1 MQKLKLVFEKLRK
14 QYSSIKALKPYPEID
29 WLPIESS
36 DSENFNANY
45 AAGRITIKAQGYLG
59 AIYALQQ
66 IHTGIRSGH
75 LADFLGHIKPRF
87 KIRPL
92 WIEDSVKALLGEPH
106 KIEAFATAV
115 LELGYNTMIVD
126 QSSDQINLTSLCAAL
141 QSYGLK
147 VVLKL
152 SHFQAQHQTICS
164 PLIPD
169 YSDKVKSYISQISSQ
184 NAHYDFL
191 FWESQWQRPEFLE
204 APGVDFYTLPEVVLE
219 EAHLLEN
226 ILEKSKT
233 LIFYVPAD
241 EEESAQQSA
250 IWMSR
255 LAIDLRQNTILA
267 YSVTAGDCLLNNQSP
282 HPFWNQ
288 LRHQIE
294 KSFSP
299 LMPILNVGQVP
310 QSEGLWPLLVDDLID
325 EYMLRCQNERF
336 LGVLCIANQL
346 PAKKGIHHCNLWTA
360 SQMMWNTQIPAFMW
374 VETWFSAHR
383 PDWNYNFYAPF
394 LCQIGLLS
402 KQLSLLR
409 SLAKQQSAGHLS
421 SHECRL
427 FVDSLLIQI
436 DALISRMDREER
448 KCPQKSE
455 NTPLG
460 EYFKFFAE
468 DARFIILQILPDL
481 NLSLPHLLKEKDMKG
496 SLEQRSKH
504 RLLHE
509 QKQGKE
515 FLF

>member
-1 MQKLKLVFEKLRK
+1 MQKIKLLFETLRK
-14 QYSSIKALKPYPEID
+14 KYSSIKALKPYPEIH
-29 WLPIESS
+29 WLSIDNSGLESFRAS
-36 DSENFNANY
+36 H
-45 AAGRITIKAQGYLG
+45 AAGRINIKAQGYLG

-92 WIEDSVKALLGEPH
+92 WIEDSIKALLGQPH
-106 KIEAFATAV
+106 KIEEFVTTV
-115 LELGYNTMIVD
+115 LELGYNTIVVD
-126 QSSDQINLTSLCAAL
+126 QYNDEINLTSLCAAL

-152 SHFQAQHQTICS
+152 SHFQAQQQAICS
-164 PLIPD
+164 PLTPA
-169 YSDKVKSYISQISSQ
+169 YSDKVKSYINQISSQ

-191 FWESQWQRPEFLE
+191 FWESQWQHPEFLE
-204 APGVDFYTLPEVVLE
+204 APGMDFYTLPELVLE
-219 EAHLLEN
+219 EARLVEN

-241 EEESAQQSA
+241 QEESAQQSA
-250 IWMSR
+250 SWMSR
-255 LAIDLRQNTILA
+255 LANDLRQNTVLA
-267 YSVTAGDCLLNNQSP
+267 YSVTAEDCLLNNQSP

-299 LMPILNVGQVP
+299 LMPVLNVGQVP
-310 QSEGLWPLLVDDLID
+310 QSEGLWPLLVHDLID
-325 EYMLRCQNERF
+325 EYMLRCQNEHF
-336 LGVLCIANQL
+336 LGVLCVANQL

-360 SQMMWNTQIPAFMW
+360 SQMMWKAQIPAFMW

-394 LCQIGLLS
+394 FYQIGLLS
-402 KQLSLLR
+402 KQLNQLR
-409 SLAKQQSAGHLS
+409 SLAKQQSAGHPS

-427 FVDSLLIQI
+427 FVDSLLVQI
-436 DALISRMDREER
+436 DTLISRIDKEER
-448 KCPQKSE
+448 KCLQKSE
-455 NTPLG
+455 NIALG

-481 NLSLPHLLKEKDMKG
+481 NLSLPHLLNEKDRQS
-496 SLEQRSKH
+496 SLEQRSKR
-504 RLLHE
+504 RLMHE